1 MLIQSRQVMHNPG
14 TIPDPNLAHEKPDI
28 TVIIEGSYS
37 SYQSEW
43 TQAQLDAH
51 YYDCASSSC
60 IVHSTPIEEIANL
73 VNQLRLRAEYLF
85 VTDLQDKYY
94 ESFGAG
100 WTTFIDAV
108 AADPALA

>member
-1 MLIQSRQVMHNPG
+1 MHNPG
-14 TIPDPNLAHEKPDI
+14 TIPDPNLAHEKSDI
-28 TVIIEGSYS
+28 TAIFEASYA

-43 TQAQLDAH
+43 TQARLDAH
-51 YYDCASSSC
+51 HYDRASSSF
-60 IVHSTPIEEIANL
+60 IVHSTPTEEIGNL
-73 VNQLRLRAEYLF
+73 VKKLRLRAEYLF
-85 VTDLQDKYY
+85 VTDLQDNYY